1 MAASPTVTPAVIGAG
16 TALTPYIP
24 LAPKVLVGIHVPN
37 GWTTAN
43 ISLQASYDGGVTL
56 VEFGNAAGL
65 FAITVPGT
73 TGEFIGLD
81 PNIFRGVTGI
91 IIRSGTAASP
101 VNQVSQATL
110 QIITAP
116 LW

>member
-1 MAASPTVTPAVIGAG
+1 MAASPTVTPAVIPAG
-16 TALTPYIP
+16 QALTPYIP
-24 LAPKVLVGIHVPN
+24 LVPKTLVGILVPN
-37 GWTTAN
+37 GWTAAN
-43 ISLQASYDGGVTL
+43 LSLQASVDGGATMF
-56 VEFGNAAGL
+56 EFGNAAGL

-73 TGEFIGLD
+73 TGEYIGLD

-110 QIITAP
+110 QVITTP
-116 LW
+116 LL

>member
-1 MAASPTVTPAVIGAG
+1 MTASPTITAAVIPAGQAVTPF
-16 TALTPYIP
+16 IP
-24 LAPKVLVGIHVPN
+24 LAPKTLVGLQIPN
-37 GWTTAN
+37 GWTAAN
-43 ISLQASYDGGVTL
+43 ISLQASYDGGTTL

-91 IIRSGTAASP
+91 VIRSGTAASP
-101 VNQVSQATL
+101 VNQVSQATI
-110 QIITAP
+110 QVISTP
-116 LW
+116 LL